1 VTTTLTRT
9 QMVDS
14 LDQLLGR
21 IIDLDE
27 RKVDVIGDT
36 RRMSYEA
43 SMRLND
49 LGDFVGI
56 DHLVTVDADDQTETF
71 ALNRYTAGQLAT
83 DLGIPKR
90 YFDRMT
96 TAAPPLLEK
105 NVRHWLYEE
114 PKRRMIRGY
123 RQPLGEGG
131 GVGEQIGRA
140 WLSDSFRRLDHI
152 QIARHL
158 LPEFENLDTEVEFH
172 QAAITDERLYIRAV
186 FPQMLRE
193 VKVGDA
199 VQWGIE
205 LRNSEVGSGLMA
217 ISGFVNRLACINGM
231 TVTRELGRRHIG
243 RRIDDE
249 GILSQ
254 EALEADDNAYWLAA
268 RDTLRHAI
276 TETRFDQV
284 VEQLRETL
292 EGTTVKH
299 PIGATEVL
307 ANRFALT
314 AEEKETVLTMLVT
327 GGDMT
332 RWGALNAMTAAAKS
346 AEGFDR
352 QAEMEGFG
360 WQMVGMTEREWN
372 TVARAKAKR

>member
-1 VTTTLTRT
+1 MTTMLTRT

-27 RKVDVIGDT
+27 RKIDLIGDT

-43 SMRLND
+43 LADFSEEGD
-49 LGDFVGI
+49 LVGV
-56 DHLVTVDADDQTETF
+56 DHLITVDADEQTETF
-71 ALNRYTAGQLAT
+71 DLNSYATGQLAT
-83 DLGIPKR
+83 DLNIPKR

-96 TAAPPLLEK
+96 NSARNLLET

-123 RQPLGEGG
+123 RQKLGDGDGLGEQ
-131 GVGEQIGRA
+131 VGRA
-140 WLSDSFRRLDHI
+140 WLSDSYRRLDHI
-152 QIARHL
+152 QIARQL
-158 LPEFENLDTEVEFH
+158 LPEFENLDTEVQFH
-172 QAAITDERLYIRAV
+172 QAAVTDERLYIRAV
-186 FPQMLRE
+186 FPQMLKE

-205 LRNSEVGSGLMA
+205 LRNSEVGAGMLA
-217 ISGFVNRLACINGM
+217 ISGFVNRLSCINGM
-231 TVTRELGRRHIG
+231 TVTRELARRHVG

-254 EALEADDNAYWLAA
+254 EALMADDVAYWLAA
-268 RDTLRHAI
+268 RDVLRHSI
-276 TETRFDQV
+276 TETRFEQV

-292 EGTTVKH
+292 EGETVQH

-307 ANRFALT
+307 ANRFGLT
-314 AEEKETVLTMLVT
+314 ADEKESVLTQLVS

-332 RWGALNAMTAAAKS
+332 RWGALNAVTAAAKT

-352 QAEMEGFG
+352 QAEMESYG
-360 WQMVGMTEREWN
+360 WAMVGMTDREWN
-372 TVARAKAKR
+372 TIARAKAKR